1 MSSIAFEGQPQ
12 RQPRPTETPEDRR
25 VLTAL
30 RDLHGRATMGDVL
43 ARTGLVQSEAEA
55 SLRRLLEARSGHLEV
70 GEAGTLV
77 YQFDPRLVHRDHEPF
92 WSRFKRGAWSA
103 FKTAF
108 KVWTLLMLA
117 VYLVVFVALLIAA
130 VFAGNRDNDGGGWGG
145 GEGRGSRGHRGHGH
159 GFGNFMF
166 WYWLWSPG
174 WGWNRPYYGERWEQ
188 QAGREAKVPLY
199 KKVFAFVF
207 GPDRPKPTQAQ
218 KDRSV
223 IRLIRSRRGV
233 LTAAD
238 LVQHLGI
245 RQHEAEAE
253 LARLMAAYEGDVRVT
268 DDGTIV
274 YVFPGMMVSAH
285 GRVADSP
292 PDPAWRRLEPPSPVT
307 GNAKGTDVAI
317 AAVNAFNLAAAATA
331 PLFIFPRLGFGGPVA
346 WVGLVWVPV
355 VFSSM
360 FFGIPLLR
368 SLAVR
373 RENAKRSQR
382 NLRKALLPS
391 VFRASLVGD
400 GAQPVTV
407 GDATPEIAKAV
418 GKVDPR
424 TVDAELVRLS
434 AEWETRISV
443 RDDGQAEYRFDGLRS
458 EFTAADEVRKE
469 LALDDQKVGEIVYSS
484 GDTTAEADRRDA
496 REFERSL
503 TGGLEQYLSPTSRPA
518 YMDDFELVATDEEI
532 LARKKSSLKR

>member
-1 MSSIAFEGQPQ
+1 MKSMAFDDLPQ
-12 RQPRPTETPEDRR
+12 RQPKPTETAEDRR

-43 ARTGLVQSEAEA
+43 ARTGLAQADADA
-55 SLRRLLEARSGHLEV
+55 SLRRLLETRQGNLAV

-77 YQFDPRLVHRDHEPF
+77 YQFDPRLVRRDHESP
-92 WSRFKRGAWSA
+92 WSKFKRRAWSG

-130 VFAGNRDNDGGGWGG
+130 LTAGNNRNDRGGGWGG
-145 GEGRGSRGHRGHGH
+145 GRSRGRGHG
-159 GFGNFMF
+159 GGLPNFML

-174 WGWNRPYYGERWEQ
+174 WGWNRPYYGQRWEQ
-188 QAGREAKVPLY
+188 QAGGEARVPLY

-223 IRLIRSRRGV
+223 LRLIRSRRGV
-233 LTAAD
+233 LTPAD
-238 LVQHLGI
+238 LVQHLGV

-253 LARLMAAYEGDVRVT
+253 LARLMASHEGDVRVT

-274 YVFPGMMVSAH
+274 YVFPELMVSAH
-285 GRVADSP
+285 GRVADAP
-292 PDPAWRRLEPPSPVT
+292 PDPAWRRLEPPAPVT
-307 GNAKGTDVAI
+307 GNDQSTDVAI
-317 AAVNAFNLAAAATA
+317 AAVNAFNLVAAATA
-331 PLFIFPRLGFGGPVA
+331 PFYIFPRLGLGGPAA
-346 WVGLVWVPV
+346 WVGLVWIPV

-368 SLAVR
+368 SLAVQ
-373 RENAKRSQR
+373 RENKKRANR

-400 GAQPVTV
+400 GAQPVTAA
-407 GDATPEIAKAV
+407 DAAPEVSKAV
-418 GKVDPR
+418 GKVDPG
-424 TVDAELVRLS
+424 TVDAELVKLS
-434 AEWETRISV
+434 AEWDARIAV

-458 EFTAADEVRKE
+458 EFAAADRVRKE

-484 GDTTAEADRRDA
+484 DD
-496 REFERSL
+496 SL
-503 TGGLEQYLSPTSRPA
+503 AGYLSPSSRAA
-518 YMDDFELVATDEEI
+518 YLDDFDLVASDED
-532 LARKKSSLKR
+532 LAARKRGALGR